1 MPSPSGKTYKTA
13 TPVNYSKKKKSSS
26 KKKKKKKKT
35 QGSKTKKP
43 TKGKVY

>member
-13 TPVNYSKKKKSSS
+13 TPVNYSKKKKSPS
-26 KKKKKKKKT
+26 KKKKKKIQGPKK
-35 QGSKTKKP
+35 KKP

>member
-26 KKKKKKKKT
+26 KKKKKKT
-35 QGSKTKKP
+35 QGSKKKKP